1 MDEKKFNKW
10 FNLFIVVGMA
20 LCVIA
25 SCVLKLPGEPR
36 KWLLILSTF
45 GALMGVAS
53 VVLSANGS
61 IWTFVFGLVDVL
73 IYSYILYDS
82 KLPSQLALYV
92 CYFIPMEFIGFYK
105 WRKRGADGK
114 NQVKAQRLKGN
125 KWVKYLL
132 LYVVVYAVAL
142 AVSYFVLHRGGEP
155 FNWPK
160 SVLDAAITTAN
171 IVALVMMAGAYMEQ
185 WYLWTLVN
193 LTAIVQWAITLS
205 TAPEAGYAIIP
216 LIKYSFYLI
225 NGLNAI
231 RIWRGLSAERNVAEA

>member
-1 MDEKKFNKW
+1 MNEKTFNKW
-10 FNLFIVVGMA
+10 FNLFIMVGMA
-20 LCVIA
+20 VCVIA
-25 SCVLKLPGEPR
+25 SCVLKLPDEPR

-92 CYFIPMEFIGFYK
+92 GYFIPMEFIGFYK
-105 WRKRGADGK
+105 WRQKGADGK
-114 NQVKAQRLKGN
+114 KKVKAQRMHGR
-125 KWVKYLL
+125 KWLTYAALF
-132 LYVVVYAVAL
+132 VVVFAAAL
-142 AVSYFVLHRGGEP
+142 ALSYFVLHKTGEP

-160 SVLDAAITTAN
+160 SILDAAVTTAN

-193 LTAIVQWAITLS
+193 ITAIVQWAFALA
-205 TAPEAGYAIIP
+205 TAPEASYAIIP
-216 LIKYSFYLI
+216 LIKYSFYLL

-231 RIWRGLSAERNVAEA
+231 RIWRGLSKSGL